1 MMKISASEQVA
12 DWLRHLAPEP
22 KHRVRAALRSL
33 EHWRG
38 DIGPLHGELE
48 GFYRLRIGGY
58 RIVFRV
64 TSRRAIRLEYAD
76 TRDVVYEVFRQLR
89 MLSEM
94 AGVMAG
100 RSPLRRPAGREVFR
114 AHARGVSTTR

>member
-12 DWLRHLAPEP
+12 GWLSHLPPEP
-22 KHRVRAALRSL
+22 KRRVRAALRGL
-33 EHWRG
+33 ETWSG
-38 DIGPLHGELE
+38 DVGPLHGDLE

-64 TSRRAIRLEYAD
+64 TPRQVIRLEYAD
-76 TRDVVYEVFRQLR
+76 TRDVVYEAVWQLR

-94 AGVMAG
+94 NK
-100 RSPLRRPAGREVFR
+100 
-114 AHARGVSTTR
+114 

>member
-1 MMKISASEQVA
+1 MKISASEQVA
-12 DWLRHLAPEP
+12 EWLSRLAPEP
-22 KHRVRAALRSL
+22 KRRLRAALKKL
-33 EHWRG
+33 ETWRG
-38 DIGPLHGELE
+38 DIAPLQGELE

-64 TSRRAIRLEYAD
+64 MPRQMIRLEYAD

-94 AGVMAG
+94 NK
-100 RSPLRRPAGREVFR
+100 
-114 AHARGVSTTR
+114 